1 MSKPERPWIVTP
13 HRPIVKHE
21 ANLWTVDGRL
31 PGTPVPRRMSIARR
45 QDGTL
50 VFYHAIPLEESAL
63 AEVLAW
69 GRPAELVVGNASHG
83 VDAAAFARKLGVKI
97 YGPRADATRMRARW
111 EMAGTLEDLPADPGV
126 AFESVAGTKAGEP
139 VELVRSGD
147 RLSLVFC
154 DAIQNHGEDGPL
166 LTRLLGFRGG
176 PRVVPIFRLLFTS
189 DRAALKAHLLR
200 LADLPG
206 LTRLIPCHGA
216 IVDHDAPA
224 ALRAAALG
232 L

>member
-21 ANLWTVDGRL
+21 TNLWTVDGRL
-31 PGTPVPRRMSIARR
+31 PGTSVPRRMAMVRR

-50 VFYHAIPLEESAL
+50 VFYHAIPLAEAAL

-83 VDAAAFARKLGVKI
+83 ADADAFARKLGVKI
-97 YGPRADATRMRARW
+97 YGPRADAPRMRARW
-111 EMAGTLEDLPADPGV
+111 ELAGALEDLPVDPTV
-126 AFESVAGTKAGEP
+126 TFESVAGTKAGEP

-154 DAIQNHGEDGPL
+154 DALQNHGEDGPL
-166 LTRLLGFRGG
+166 ITRLLGFRGG
-176 PRVVPIFRLLFTS
+176 PRVVPIFKLLFTS

-206 LTRLIPCHGA
+206 LARLIPCHGA
-216 IVDHDAPA
+216 IVERDAPA
-224 ALRAAALG
+224 VLRQVAAG

>member
-1 MSKPERPWIVTP
+1 MPRPERPWIVTP
-13 HRPIVKHE
+13 HGPIVKHE
-21 ANLWTVDGRL
+21 ANLWTVDGLL
-31 PGTPVPRRMSIARR
+31 PGTPVPRRMAMARR
-45 QDGTL
+45 QDGT
-50 VFYHAIPLEESAL
+50 VVCYHAIPLQESAL

-69 GRPAELVVGNASHG
+69 GTPTQLVVGNASHG
-83 VDAAAFARKLGVKI
+83 VDAAAFAKKLGVKL
-97 YGPRADATRMRARW
+97 YGPRGDARRMRARW

-147 RLSLVFC
+147 RLSLIFC
-154 DAIQNHGEDGPL
+154 DAIQNHGEGGPL

-176 PRVVPIFRLLFTS
+176 PRVVPIFKLLFTS
-189 DRAALKAHLLR
+189 DRAALKADLLR
-200 LADLPG
+200 LAALPG

-216 IVDHDAPA
+216 IVDRDAPA
-224 ALRAAALG
+224 VLRAAAAG

>member
-1 MSKPERPWIVTP
+1 MPKSERPWIVTP
-13 HRPIVKHE
+13 HGPIVKHE

-31 PGTPVPRRMSIARR
+31 PGAPVPRRMSMVRR
-45 QDGTL
+45 QDGTV
-50 VFYHAIPLEESAL
+50 VFYHPIPLEEAAL
-63 AEVLAW
+63 AEVRAW
-69 GRPAELVVGNASHG
+69 GTPAELVVAHASHG
-83 VDAAAFARKLGVKI
+83 IDAAAFSRKLGVKI
-97 YGPRADATRMRARW
+97 YGPRADARRMRARW
-111 EMAGTLEDLPADPGV
+111 EMAGTLEDLPTDPTV
-126 AFESVAGTKAGEP
+126 TFESVAGTKAGEP

-154 DAIQNHGEDGPL
+154 DALQNHGEDGPL

-176 PRVVPIFRLLFTS
+176 PRVVPIFKLLFTS

-200 LADLPG
+200 LAGLPG

-216 IVDHDAPA
+216 LIERDAPA
-224 ALRAAALG
+224 VLRQVAAG

>member
-1 MSKPERPWIVTP
+1 V
-13 HRPIVKHE
+13 VC
-21 ANLWTVDGRL
+21 
-31 PGTPVPRRMSIARR
+31 
-45 QDGTL
+45 
-50 VFYHAIPLEESAL
+50 YHAIPLQESAL

-69 GRPAELVVGNASHG
+69 GTPTQLVVGNASHG
-83 VDAAAFARKLGVKI
+83 VDAAAFAKKLGVKL
-97 YGPRADATRMRARW
+97 YGPRGDARRMRARW

-147 RLSLVFC
+147 RLSLIFC
-154 DAIQNHGEDGPL
+154 DAIQNHGEGGPL

-176 PRVVPIFRLLFTS
+176 PRVVPIFKLLFTS
-189 DRAALKAHLLR
+189 DRAALKADLLR
-200 LADLPG
+200 LAALPG

-216 IVDHDAPA
+216 IVDRDAPA
-224 ALRAAALG
+224 VLRAAAAG

>member
-1 MSKPERPWIVTP
+1 MPKSERPWIVTP

-21 ANLWTVDGRL
+21 PNLWTVDGRL
-31 PGTPVPRRMSIARR
+31 PGTPVLRRMSIARR

-50 VFYHAIPLEESAL
+50 VFYHAIPLAEAAL

-97 YGPRADATRMRARW
+97 YGPLGDATRMRARW
-111 EMAGTLEDLPADPGV
+111 EMAGTLEELPADPGV
-126 AFESVAGTKAGEP
+126 AFEPVAGTKAGEP
-139 VELVRSGD
+139 VELVRSDG

-176 PRVVPIFRLLFTS
+176 PRVVPIFKLLFMS
-189 DRAALKAHLLR
+189 DRAALRAHLLR
-200 LADLPG
+200 LAGLPG
-206 LTRLIPCHGA
+206 LARLIPCHGA
-216 IVDHDAPA
+216 IVDRDPA
-224 ALRAAALG
+224 GVLRAAAAQL
-232 L
+232 